1 MKNLTTEE
9 FDKAPKVIQFLHIS
23 DISKIEIKEFKRIKY
38 FLTNRKEEL
47 TVAIS
52 LIKKLELKGIVD
64 SNWDVHLN
72 GL

>member
-1 MKNLTTEE
+1 VGFTLR
-9 FDKAPKVIQFLHIS
+9 F
-23 DISKIEIKEFKRIKY
+23 IKEFKRIKY

>member
-1 MKNLTTEE
+1 MSITSE
-9 FDKAPKVIQFLHIS
+9 KVFIQ
-23 DISKIEIKEFKRIKY
+23 KIKEGYVLERIKEFKRIKY